1 MWIPRELCLEFQV
14 LRREAP
20 FHQARPPLTA
30 LAAQRGS
37 GEDRFLACLGA
48 SILHRCLGAPKEQS
62 RSGIRLGGMVG
73 PTT

>member
-1 MWIPRELCLEFQV
+1 MTREE
-14 LRREAP
+14 P
-20 FHQARPPLTA
+20 FHQAHPLTA

-62 RSGIRLGGMVG
+62 RSWYKTWRDGWTYHINQSALEWGR
-73 PTT
+73 